1 MLSIIKVLAVFTL
14 IIIML
19 RKKIGLGTTMMSAAC
34 LLGIIFGMGVL
45 PIIKQMGLTL
55 ANPSTL
61 SLITALVLIM
71 ILESVMRRIG
81 MLKAM
86 TDSLSGLPWNPR
98 IIVAAIPAII
108 GFLPSAG
115 GARFSAPLVD
125 QATIGAPYRAEDKVF
140 INFWFRHIWEYSLP
154 LYPGLILAAHI
165 SGIPLGTI
173 LIWQWPVSVLW
184 AVLGYWYVFRRYK
197 GAQIYRNQ
205 ADLPGGDS
213 GHGPGDRGAWKHLR
227 TLAANTWPLWSTVVL
242 VIGHLSIVWSLCAV
256 LTGLILQ
263 QKYPLHRVWQ
273 TLRDPLTLRIVFLTW
288 GTMAFKDVLQA
299 SGAVLE
305 VSQAIIAS
313 GVPALLILIILPLTV
328 GMLTGLVQACIGV
341 SFPLVMAVVEPT
353 AGYVMLAYVSGVVGV
368 MISPVH
374 LCFILTAE
382 YFKAD
387 FMQAYKPLVLPS
399 LLVVAGTLFLYRL
412 TL

>member
-1 MLSIIKVLAVFTL
+1 MLPVIKILAVFTL

-19 RKKIGLGTTMMSAAC
+19 RKKIGLGTTMMVASC
-34 LLGIIFGMGVL
+34 LLGAMFGMGAIA
-45 PIIKQMGLTL
+45 IIKQVGLTL
-55 ANPSTL
+55 ASPSTIT
-61 SLITALVLIM
+61 LITALVLIM
-71 ILESVMRRIG
+71 ILESVMRRTG

-125 QATIGAPYRAEDKVF
+125 QATIGSPYRAEDKVF

-173 LIWQWPVSVLW
+173 LIWQWPVSILW
-184 AVLGYWYVFRRYK
+184 AVLGYWYVFRRYRAVPVCREK
-197 GAQIYRNQ
+197 AGPQVG
-205 ADLPGGDS
+205 DLGRDTVAG
-213 GHGPGDRGAWKHLR
+213 GAWKHMR
-227 TLAANTWPLWSTVVL
+227 TLTANTWPLWSTVFL
-242 VIGHLSIVWSLCAV
+242 VIGRLSIVGSLCAV

-263 QKYPLHRVWQ
+263 QKYPLQRVWQ
-273 TLRDPLTLRIVFLTW
+273 TLRDPLTVRIVFLTW
-288 GTMAFKDVLQA
+288 GTMAFKDIIQS

-305 VSQAIIAS
+305 VSQVIIAS
-313 GVPALLILIILPLTV
+313 GVPTVLILIILPLAV

-387 FMQAYKPLVLPS
+387 FMRSYKPLVLPS
-399 LLVVAGTLFLYRL
+399 LLVVAGTFLLYRL
-412 TL
+412 TV